1 MLRNL
6 NAKIESNGNG
16 EIIVALDVISELLL
30 QSKSIITELV
40 PGTENYLDKKSY
52 TWKVVEYK
60 SNKVRIA
67 FEFLHPEYISVGE
80 LDTMKVTFNNTDAW
94 L

>member
-40 PGTENYLDKKSY
+40 PGTENYLDKKNY

-60 SNKVRIA
+60 SNKIRIA
-67 FEFLHPEYISVGE
+67 FKFDHPEFISVEE